1 MIISNKDDFY
11 LFQDILY
18 RNYFNDFQQGK
29 KQIEFLLNNNCEQN
43 YNCIKCNNC
52 IDKELYKNQNIY
64 EPSKTTKIENLKTLI
79 DWYVN
84 NNFYCDIIFNGC
96 VDYEMNILSIF
107 EYLNQVFKT
116 SKNTPKNIYVY
127 TKGEN
132 IEILHSI
139 KNIFTNSNIEITFI
153 INVNGKY
160 CDKNSNTINYNNI
173 INFIN
178 TNRCI
183 INASITSQNISSW
196 IENYK
201 WWIEVLTFDNIK
213 KLYLNEL
220 LDNSWDYEQIQ
231 EYLTFLNFQINLYS
245 SFFKEDFKE
254 IIFNK
259 DNIMSFLNI
268 QIIDQEF
275 LTNKK
280 YYQNC
285 LFHTALTID
294 VSTLKIPMCH
304 KLNYPIY
311 HIGEILI
318 NKDEKQENIVFS
330 PINLSGTIAK
340 AHLKKSCTPHCEYCN
355 YLNICPKTCYGEN
368 FKVSYNPL
376 CPIKESCN
384 LIKAK
389 YNFLIYKFNLMN
401 LMDFPE
407 ENLSP
412 FQKNLLLIK
421 EQIFQNKEEKIND
434 LEQL

>member
-160 CDKNSNTINYNNI
+160 CDKNSNTINYNN
-173 INFIN
+173 
-178 TNRCI
+178 
-183 INASITSQNISSW
+183 Q
-196 IENYK
+196 ENYNDS
-201 WWIEVLTFDNIK
+201 IRSN
-213 KLYLNEL
+213 
-220 LDNSWDYEQIQ
+220 QR
-231 EYLTFLNFQINLYS
+231 
-245 SFFKEDFKE
+245 
-254 IIFNK
+254 
-259 DNIMSFLNI
+259 
-268 QIIDQEF
+268 
-275 LTNKK
+275 
-280 YYQNC
+280 
-285 LFHTALTID
+285 TIR
-294 VSTLKIPMCH
+294 KR
-304 KLNYPIY
+304 
-311 HIGEILI
+311 
-318 NKDEKQENIVFS
+318 
-330 PINLSGTIAK
+330 
-340 AHLKKSCTPHCEYCN
+340 
-355 YLNICPKTCYGEN
+355 CYR
-368 FKVSYNPL
+368 K
-376 CPIKESCN
+376 
-384 LIKAK
+384 
-389 YNFLIYKFNLMN
+389 
-401 LMDFPE
+401 
-407 ENLSP
+407 
-412 FQKNLLLIK
+412 
-421 EQIFQNKEEKIND
+421 
-434 LEQL
+434 